1 MDWGAARRP
10 VQGRPGARAS
20 SDTDWGT
27 TNGRQEAPAPGAR
40 AGSRPQDGAT
50 DWGVGRGDAGPSSTP
65 AQRARSPW
73 PAAVRRRR
81 IMGVLFALLGLVLAT
96 SAAMNLARS
105 AEAGH
110 PLVPPWLVVVLAG
123 GTGPEEAGRIAERLR
138 HAVQSAPGY
147 LAWAGGTPVRRE
159 AERWEATVLDA
170 AAGLTVGQV
179 HVADPH
185 HLLDAASA
193 GRHQL
198 PPGTSGRPTAS
209 SPRVDMSSG
218 PAPLMGTSTMDQD
231 ASSPAG
237 VAGAVGGFLLA
248 GAVVCAVLALVLPT
262 LPWLGAAAALATGG
276 LMAVHLAGAWLGRF

>member
-96 SAAMNLARS
+96 SAAMILSRLRNQRAASVRNCPAARTMSAAARS
-105 AEAGH
+105 LTA
-110 PLVPPWLVVVLAG
+110 LAC
-123 GTGPEEAGRIAERLR
+123 
-138 HAVQSAPGY
+138 
-147 LAWAGGTPVRRE
+147 
-159 AERWEATVLDA
+159 
-170 AAGLTVGQV
+170 
-179 HVADPH
+179 
-185 HLLDAASA
+185 
-193 GRHQL
+193 
-198 PPGTSGRPTAS
+198 
-209 SPRVDMSSG
+209 
-218 PAPLMGTSTMDQD
+218 
-231 ASSPAG
+231 
-237 VAGAVGGFLLA
+237 VGGA
-248 GAVVCAVLALVLPT
+248 K
-262 LPWLGAAAALATGG
+262 AAK
-276 LMAVHLAGAWLGRF
+276 

>member
-27 TNGRQEAPAPGAR
+27 ANGRQEAPAPGAR

-50 DWGVGRGDAGPSSTP
+50 DWGVGRGGARPSSTP

-123 GTGPEEAGRIAERLR
+123 AGL
-138 HAVQSAPGY
+138 VSAAGY